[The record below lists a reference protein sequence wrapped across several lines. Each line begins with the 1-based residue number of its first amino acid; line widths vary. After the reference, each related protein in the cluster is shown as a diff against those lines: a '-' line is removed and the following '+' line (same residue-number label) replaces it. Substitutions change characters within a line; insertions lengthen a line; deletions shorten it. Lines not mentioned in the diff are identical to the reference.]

1 MMAVPGA
8 DHNIGLGSK
17 EGLRTGVLAEFV
29 YSGGSPDG
37 LAHSSPGSPASPR
50 LARWGGI
57 LSQPQIRLARENHS
71 VWQTGS
77 LPPVR
82 PLTIGKIKAGF
93 AIHIMEGIVH
103 GQSAGRLV

>member
-8 DHNIGLGSK
+8 DHNMGIGRK

-37 LAHSSPGSPASPR
+37 WPIQ
-50 LARWGGI
+50 ARGRI
-57 LSQPQIRLARENHS
+57 LSRPQIRLARENHS